1 MAQLFRPAR
10 IEYDIFIAHPDHAE
24 SSAGL
29 VSGWTTA
36 AVDAVAPSPLS
47 GLKALREY
55 TLCVV
60 PRVQDF
66 AYRVTMQ
73 RGRGQPSA
81 PINDGYRRVRSM
93 IRDKDGNALA
103 RVHAHGSILLPG
115 ELDSDLRRGI
125 IGLVNFGLP
134 MMMRAVDEGNYE
146 NALGSLVK
154 ARTLLGAALQA
165 VLNLAVS
172 APEPPSR
179 EQLAHAMK
187 VRPEELDD
195 WFNGQTTAPS

>member
-10 IEYDIFIAHPDHAE
+10 IEYDIFITDPRHAE
-24 SSAGL
+24 STDPE
-29 VSGWTTA
+29 SGWTTA

-60 PRVQDF
+60 PRLQDF
-66 AYRVTMQ
+66 AYHVTMR
-73 RGRGQPSA
+73 RGRYQPSEVA
-81 PINDGYRRVRSM
+81 GDGYRRVRSM

-103 RVHAHGSILLPG
+103 KVHAHGSILLPG
-115 ELDSDLRRGI
+115 ELDTDLRRGI

-134 MMMRAVDEGNYE
+134 MMLRAVDEGDYA

-154 ARTLLGAALQA
+154 ARSLLGATLQA
-165 VLNLAVS
+165 VLSLAVS

-179 EQLAHAMK
+179 EQLARALK
-187 VRPEELDD
+187 VRPEDLDF
-195 WFNGQTTAPS
+195 WFKGQATLPS